1 MMTPIAMFEHSL
13 TPFVLAQADEQT
25 GMSWLEM
32 VQAGGVI
39 GYVIVG
45 LSVVAFA
52 LVMIHFVQIRRD
64 ALLPPRHLEALDDF
78 LSRGDVGGALE
89 YCLDPANDAYVCRI
103 VAAGLSRFQK
113 SAFGAFEIKNALEE
127 AGEDQTARLYRSTD
141 GLGVI
146 GGIAPLLGL
155 LGTVLGMI
163 GAFETISFSAATD
176 HEALASNIS
185 LALVTTLMGLTLAIP
200 CIALYTFFRNR
211 IDSLASDAGV
221 EIERLALNLES
232 APAGVQASPA
242 GAVSR
247 PAPRNV
253 PRPQPAPGSAA
264 APGAAPASG
273 TGIAGGGT

>member
-1 MMTPIAMFEHSL
+1 MMMTLATFVERSATPIF
-13 TPFVLAQADEQT
+13 LAQAEQHT
-25 GMSWLEM
+25 GMSWLETI
-32 VQAGGVI
+32 QAGGVI
-39 GYVIVG
+39 GYIILG
-45 LSVVAFA
+45 LSIVALA
-52 LVMIHFVQIRRD
+52 LMVMHFVQIRRD
-64 ALLPPRHLEALDDF
+64 ALMPPQHIEALDEM

-89 YCLDPANDAYVCRI
+89 YCLDPANDTFVCRI
-103 VAAGLSRFQK
+103 VAAGLARYQK

-141 GLGVI
+141 ALGVI

-176 HEALASNIS
+176 HEGLAANIS

-211 IDSLASDAGV
+211 IDALASDAGM

-232 APAGVQASPA
+232 APTTGQAVPA
-242 GAVSR
+242 SAMSR
-247 PAPRNV
+247 PARAV
-253 PRPQPAPGSAA
+253 PRPQPISPAA
-264 APGAAPASG
+264 G
-273 TGIAGGGT
+273 AGGPAAGPGISPSGGS

>member
-1 MMTPIAMFEHSL
+1 MMLTLATLLDRSAMSL
-13 TPFVLAQADEQT
+13 VLAQAEPKT
-25 GMSWLEM
+25 GMSWLETM
-32 VQAGGVI
+32 QSGGLI
-39 GYVIVG
+39 GYIIMG

-52 LVMIHFVQIRRD
+52 LIVMHFVQIRRE
-64 ALLPPRHLEALDDF
+64 ALLPTMQIEALDEL

-89 YCLDPANDAYVCRI
+89 YCLDPQNDTFVCRI
-103 VAAGLSRFQK
+103 VAAGLARYQK

-141 GLGVI
+141 ALGVI

-176 HEALASNIS
+176 HEGLAANIS

-211 IDSLASDAGV
+211 IDALASDAGQ

-232 APAGVQASPA
+232 APTAGQASSQANANRP
-242 GAVSR
+242 SR
-247 PAPRNV
+247 AM
-253 PRPQPAPGSAA
+253 PRPQPAAGPAA
-264 APGAAPASG
+264 APPNPG
-273 TGIAGGGT
+273 TSPAGGR

>member
-1 MMTPIAMFEHSL
+1 MMMTSMTHLERSIAPL
-13 TPFVLAQADEQT
+13 LIAQSEEQS

-32 VQAGGVI
+32 VQAGGLI
-39 GYVIVG
+39 GYVIIA

-52 LVMIHFVQIRRD
+52 LAVMHLVQIRRD
-64 ALLPPRHLEALDDF
+64 ALLPPLHLESLDDM
-78 LSRGDVGGALE
+78 LTRGDVGGALE
-89 YCLDPANDAYVCRI
+89 YCLDPANDCYVCRI

-211 IDSLASDAGV
+211 IDALASDAGMEV
-221 EIERLALNLES
+221 ERLALNLES
-232 APAGVQASPA
+232 APAGGPLPAASSANRPT
-242 GAVSR
+242 SR
-247 PAPRNV
+247 AAI
-253 PRPQPAPGSAA
+253 PRPQPATPSSG
-264 APGAAPASG
+264 PA
-273 TGIAGGGT
+273 TGPAAGGGA